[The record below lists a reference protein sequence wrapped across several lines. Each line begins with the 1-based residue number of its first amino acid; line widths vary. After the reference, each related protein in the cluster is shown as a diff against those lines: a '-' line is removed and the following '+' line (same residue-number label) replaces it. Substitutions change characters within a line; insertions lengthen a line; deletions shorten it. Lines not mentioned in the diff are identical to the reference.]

1 MKPLTSF
8 LITLVMVMTFASA
21 SAQQL
26 DRSKR
31 PGPQK
36 APVIDLPAIQKAT
49 LKSGLAVWLVEQHK
63 LPIVA
68 FNLVLQSGADRDP
81 IDRPGIATMTAE
93 MLDAGTKT
101 MDALQIAD
109 KLNFLGASLRVNA
122 GVDGSSATLV
132 TLTKHLENA
141 LGIYADVLT
150 NASFPQKEFERI
162 KKQRLTALLQAK
174 DRPPTIAN
182 VAFYHIIY
190 GSDHPYGND
199 ASGSEKSI
207 NSLTRDDL
215 VKFYENYYRP
225 NNATL
230 VIVGDVKLAEV
241 LPLLEKGFSEWK
253 PGTIPAAQLPP
264 VPAAG
269 TRKVYLIDKPG
280 APQSEIRIGYPS
292 LARSSPDFFAVQ
304 VMNRLLGG
312 QYSSRINMN
321 LRERHGYTYGAR
333 SGFVFN
339 KQPGPFSAS
348 GGFVSTKTDSSI
360 YELLYEIDRMQKEGV
375 TAEELEFSKKGMAGS
390 FAQTFETPLQIAM
403 ALQSIVLYNLPEDYF
418 TKYLQ
423 NIDAV
428 KLAEVQKVAK
438 LYLDSSKM
446 AVVVVGDLKEVR
458 KAVEALKIGETVV
471 CDLEGN
477 AVRQ

>member
-1 MKPLTSF
+1 
-8 LITLVMVMTFASA
+8 
-21 SAQQL
+21 
-26 DRSKR
+26 
-31 PGPQK
+31 
-36 APVIDLPAIQKAT
+36 
-49 LKSGLAVWLVEQHK
+49 
-63 LPIVA
+63 
-68 FNLVLQSGADRDP
+68 
-81 IDRPGIATMTAE
+81 
-93 MLDAGTKT
+93 
-101 MDALQIAD
+101 
-109 KLNFLGASLRVNA
+109 
-122 GVDGSSATLV
+122 
-132 TLTKHLENA
+132 
-141 LGIYADVLT
+141 
-150 NASFPQKEFERI
+150 
-162 KKQRLTALLQAK
+162 
-174 DRPPTIAN
+174 
-182 VAFYHIIY
+182 
-190 GSDHPYGND
+190 
-199 ASGSEKSI
+199 
-207 NSLTRDDL
+207 
-215 VKFYENYYRP
+215 
-225 NNATL
+225 
-230 VIVGDVKLAEV
+230 VIVGDVKVAEIV
-241 LPLLEKGFSEWK
+241 PLLEKGFSAWK

-360 YELLYEIDRMQKEGV
+360 CELLYEIDRMQKEGV

-428 KLAEVQKVAK
+428 TLPEVQKVAK
-438 LYLDSSKM
+438 RYLDSSKM